1 MKKNKI
7 GSATLTVIILG
18 IISLIYGFSV
28 YSDILHLQTTQDNYE
43 LNMRNMFEQEYEE
56 MEKKLR

>member
-28 YSDILHLQTTQDNYE
+28 YSDIWQWQNTQDNYE

-56 MEKKLR
+56 MEKKWR